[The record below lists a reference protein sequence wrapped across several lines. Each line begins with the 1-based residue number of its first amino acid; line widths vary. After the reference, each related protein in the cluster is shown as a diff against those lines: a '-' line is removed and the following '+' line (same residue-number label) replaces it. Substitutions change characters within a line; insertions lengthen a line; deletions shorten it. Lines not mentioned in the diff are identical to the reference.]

1 MLRSTEQKCQAI
13 PHFAERGQERS
24 NASKPNTG
32 TPVPLTLQ
40 LLKPIMP
47 LHDLLRW
54 FRRRRKPGEEPNQCE
69 VYSFGAGS
77 CCEPLD
83 IGVIRYRVLPGSF
96 CPGGTLMSR
105 KLAATLFATLVL
117 AGAMSLKTV
126 VMAHSNGAIMMANGG
141 APVPPPPPGRNG
153 GAPVP
158 PPPPSR
164 NGGAPVPPPP
174 PSAQ

>member
-1 MLRSTEQKCQAI
+1 MLRSRERKCQARR
-13 PHFAERGQERS
+13 EECRGTYCPWGRMS
-24 NASKPNTG
+24 ST
-32 TPVPLTLQ
+32 TVPLTLQ
-40 LLKPIMP
+40 GLEPTMCLQ
-47 LHDLLRW
+47 DLSRSLR
-54 FRRRRKPGEEPNQCE
+54 RGRKPGEEFNRE
-69 VYSFGAGS
+69 RGVRFGTGS
-77 CCEPLD
+77 SCEPLD